1 MTIGARDDNTK
12 ALLLSSQRT
21 ASKQQVSMAVPPEPK
36 LSYTGPLYMGDHN
49 WDADGQV
56 LSSAAHANSAQMQGA
71 KGAGATAQRGGLKA
85 QEQGKKGADD
95 ARQTPSADK
104 HLSST
109 FLRKEAPGLA
119 RGVDTVG
126 DIARNTATAF
136 RYGALSDRV
145 RAQVMM

>member
-36 LSYTGPLYMGDHN
+36 LSYTGPLYMGDN
-49 WDADGQV
+49 TWDADGQV
-56 LSSAAHANSAQMQGA
+56 LSSAHANSARMQGA
-71 KGAGATAQRGGLKA
+71 KGTRATAQRGGLNA

-95 ARQTPSADK
+95 ARKTPSADK

-136 RYGALSDRV
+136 RYGTLTDRM